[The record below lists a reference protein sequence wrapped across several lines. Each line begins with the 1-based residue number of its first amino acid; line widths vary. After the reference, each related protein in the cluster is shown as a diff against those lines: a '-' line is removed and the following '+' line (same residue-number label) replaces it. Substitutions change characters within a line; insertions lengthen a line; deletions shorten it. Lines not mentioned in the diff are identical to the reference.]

1 MFVYKL
7 SKSVGLKMVAL
18 FGVVCIMLTL
28 NNSINSF
35 SLWVKKWCC
44 IDLF

>member
-7 SKSVGLKMVAL
+7 SKSVGLKMEAMY
-18 FGVVCIMLTL
+18 GVVCIMLML
-28 NNSINSF
+28 NNSINS
-35 SLWVKKWCC
+35 LRLIVKKWCC